1 MNVSFYP
8 LSFLPINPYQTK
20 PVTFNPEY
28 VNNLIALR
36 ITDYFLPTQFASN
49 PLFAKVDEFHQKI
62 GILQTATNAVDKI
75 LSYVDILKNINEPTE
90 DILKEIS
97 KEINSTVK
105 NTTFNDLPVFNQ
117 TLKIGDK
124 DFSLSIPVFNP
135 DEMSIEE
142 YEKLLLEK
150 KESFIDALKE
160 FSLQTPFSNTKINP
174 VDFETFS
181 SILKSGSLL
190 QAYNTNLINPLTLE
204 LLLSLN

>member
-1 MNVSFYP
+1 MTINKFYP
-8 LSFLPINPYQTK
+8 LSFLPIQPYQTK
-20 PVTFNPEY
+20 PITFTYDYIKNLRTLGVTNFFTPS
-28 VNNLIALR
+28 
-36 ITDYFLPTQFASN
+36 QFTNN

-75 LSYVDILKNINEPTE
+75 LSYVDILKNINKPTE
-90 DILKEIS
+90 EILKKIS
-97 KEINSTVK
+97 EEINSTVK

-135 DEMSIEE
+135 DEMSIEK

-190 QAYNTNLINPLTLE
+190 QAYHTNIIDPLTLE
-204 LLLSLN
+204 FLLS